1 MNPVSFSVSITPSI
15 AKSNKKVVKYL
26 LDDDFEDSDDLFV
39 KEPEKW
45 LDISSGKSSGGA
57 PYKSDGSSSKSGSN
71 TDEVAGKSKASG
83 DISGETSDISGA
95 SSDKSVDKSAVKES
109 DGSTLKAASND
120 DKVGGKTGDLGD
132 KLSKVSDNLG
142 DLSGKSLEKSNGK
155 ETSTSTEKSDDF
167 GDKSGK
173 TSDKSGTS
181 SDKSMGK
188 STGKSVQSEEILK
201 MKKLKRLEKLRR
213 LQKLPITI
221 NVGDSLKS
229 RSGRD
234 VMIDCEANGVP
245 KPRVMW
251 TKDGE
256 DLTASDRITIFNN
269 GSLLIKKAT
278 EEDTGKFSCTV
289 INNKGVDTVSS
300 RLKFVGEYEF
310 RIRALKCL

>member
-1 MNPVSFSVSITPSI
+1 MNLSSFSVSITPSI

-26 LDDDFEDSDDLFV
+26 LDDDLADSDDLLD
-39 KEPEKW
+39 KESEKW
-45 LDISSGKSSGGA
+45 LDISSGKSSDGA
-57 PYKSDGSSSKSGSN
+57 SYKSDGSSSKSGSN

-83 DISGETSDISGA
+83 DISVV
-95 SSDKSVDKSAVKES
+95 SSDKSVDKSAGKES
-109 DGSTLKAASND
+109 DGSTLRADSND
-120 DKVGGKTGDLGD
+120 GKVGGKMSDLGD

-142 DLSGKSLEKSNGK
+142 DLSSKSLEKSNGK
-155 ETSTSTEKSDDF
+155 ETSASTEKSDDF

-173 TSDKSGTS
+173 TSDKSGAS

-188 STGKSVQSEEILK
+188 STGKSVQSKEILK
-201 MKKLKRLEKLRR
+201 LKKLKRLEKLRR
-213 LQKLPITI
+213 LQKVPITI

-234 VMIDCEANGVP
+234 VMIDCEANGIP

-256 DLTASDRITIFNN
+256 DLTAGGRITIFSN

-310 RIRALKCL
+310 